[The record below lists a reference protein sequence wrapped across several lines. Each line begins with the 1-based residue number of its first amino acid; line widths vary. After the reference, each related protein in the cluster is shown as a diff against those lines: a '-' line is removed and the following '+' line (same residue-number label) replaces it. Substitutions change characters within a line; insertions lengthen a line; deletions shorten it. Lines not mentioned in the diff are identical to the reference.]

1 LPQINKTKERFKD
14 MKMRVVATKILT
26 QNAEYV
32 FVNQEKMYKIVIF
45 VGCIAACNVQVTKEN
60 FQNK

>member
-1 LPQINKTKERFKD
+1 

-45 VGCIAACNVQVTKEN
+45 VDCIAAYNVQVTKEN